1 MPDDVDL
8 FRRARAGDPASL
20 GLLLRRYEPAMRAQ
34 AYRLVGYGP
43 DADDAVQDAALIA
56 VTRIGDV
63 RDPDAVGAWL
73 RTVVRNVCLAQLRRP
88 RPVSTDD
95 LDRTLTAVAADP
107 AQLFDG
113 RATRDWVWHA
123 VEQLSPALRIVVLLR
138 YFTPF
143 RSYQTI
149 SQICGVPVGTVRS
162 RLSEARTKLTGHL
175 RATVEHAHPDA
186 GHLARRRR
194 HEAEDL
200 LVAVAAGRVHAAL
213 SDRWSS
219 MADVAW
225 PDGART
231 SGLGAV
237 VDGITGNY
245 DDGVRYRLADV
256 VASSDIV
263 IWEVENLNPADK
275 PWHCPRS
282 VAWTHFLDSG
292 RVSRFRLYFATPA
305 SA

>member
-1 MPDDVDL
+1 MDL
-8 FRRARAGDPASL
+8 FRRAQAGDAAGL
-20 GLLLRRYEPAMRAQ
+20 GLLLNRHEAAMRAQ

-43 DADDAVQDAALIA
+43 DAEDAVQDAALIA

-88 RPVSTDD
+88 RPVSTGD
-95 LDRTLTAVAADP
+95 LDRTLVVVAADP
-107 AQLFDG
+107 ARLLDG

-123 VEQLSPALRIVVLLR
+123 VELLSPALRIVVLLR
-138 YFTPF
+138 YFTRF

-149 SQICGVPVGTVRS
+149 SRLCGVPVGTVRS

-175 RATVEHAHPDA
+175 RATAEHAHADA
-186 GHLARRRR
+186 GDLARRRR
-194 HEAEDL
+194 LEAEDL
-200 LVAVAAGRVHAAL
+200 LVAVAAGRVRAAL
-213 SDRWSS
+213 GDRWSPV
-219 MADVAW
+219 ADVAW
-225 PDGART
+225 PDGTRT

-245 DDGVRYRLADV
+245 ADGVRYRLADV

-263 IWEVENLNPADK
+263 IWEVANLNPADK
-275 PWHCPRS
+275 PRHCPPF

-292 RVSRFRLYFATPA
+292 RVSRFRLFFGEPA
-305 SA
+305 GRPA